1 MLDGSSLAQSPQTLV
16 YSTISRFVAC
26 GSILSVIPLSFHRM
40 WLNPPF
46 SYSTVSR
53 FVACGSILPV
63 VSSIPSTHLQY
74 QSTRSRSSVVPSR
87 LHILGIFVLQLT
99 GFSTKHSR
107 TIAVLRT
114 FAFKSFR
121 MLRFIC
127 LWQTLR
133 CCRCSAVGKHPRS
146 RSSHSSHS
154 SHSRLSPLPSART
167 PSNLVYQIFS
177 LSLSVSFNRAYTFVT
192 CVSLRYRL
200 HHSAILWFLQ
210 FVSSASRI
218 LEVFHLVAAP
228 HRRRP

>member
-1 MLDGSSLAQSPQTLV
+1 MLDGSSLAQSPQTSV

-154 SHSRLSPLPSART
+154 FQISSLLLSA
-167 PSNLVYQIFS
+167 
-177 LSLSVSFNRAYTFVT
+177 SFNRAYTFVT
-192 CVSLRYRL
+192 CVPLRYRL

-228 HRRRP
+228 HCRRP